1 MIFEVPSK
9 KALQIKQMTQII
21 PFKSGINTS
30 YILKDKGAVLVDGG
44 MPWNGKS
51 FSKLLLHHGMVPE
64 DIQLIILTHG
74 DFDHCGGAKDI
85 QNLTGAKIVMHEKD
99 RTHLEESIFH
109 WPEGVTPWGKISRT
123 LFMPIVKK
131 IGVPPSAKVDIV
143 LDDNDFS
150 LKKYGLQG
158 KIVYTPGH
166 TYGSISVILDS
177 GEAFVGCLA
186 HNRLPFGF
194 RPKLPI
200 YAKDLE
206 LLKESWIKV
215 INMGATT
222 IYPGHGN
229 PFPLE
234 KITKYLN

>member
-1 MIFEVPSK
+1 MSTDEYVIELTDI
-9 KALQIKQMTQII
+9 A
-21 PFKSGINTS
+21 
-30 YILKDKGAVLVDGG
+30 
-44 MPWNGKS
+44 
-51 FSKLLLHHGMVPE
+51 E
-64 DIQLIILTHG
+64 DETT
-74 DFDHCGGAKDI
+74 
-85 QNLTGAKIVMHEKD
+85 NLD
-99 RTHLEESIFH
+99 LD
-109 WPEGVTPWGKISRT
+109 
-123 LFMPIVKK
+123 IVKEDD
-131 IGVPPSAKVDIV
+131 VVEYD

-200 YAKDLE
+200 YAKDLD

-215 INMGATT
+215 INKGAAT
-222 IYPGHGN
+222 IYPGHGKS
-229 PFPLE
+229 FPVD